1 MVQEKVMQIIG
12 VMAILLGGLELFRF
26 VIVVIEYP
34 EALDQLIDFK
44 LVTVLMAFGLLMGG
58 GGLATQK
65 KWGWVLS
72 QVGVV
77 FYLAIHV
84 FMIATGIYYGKASSE
99 ESMTLYV
106 ISALLGFML
115 YHLNREET
123 KEAVQIL
130 IR

>member
-1 MVQEKVMQIIG
+1 
-12 VMAILLGGLELFRF
+12 
-26 VIVVIEYP
+26 
-34 EALDQLIDFK
+34 
-44 LVTVLMAFGLLMGG
+44 MAFGLLMGG

-123 KEAVQIL
+123 KEAHGILVLDTVKYIGMGIVAAGVQIW
-130 IR
+130 IYVS